1 MSEVRFINRDEEMET
16 LRDWCS
22 RFRYTPLYIY
32 GLEGCG
38 KTRLLKEFV
47 KAFDEF
53 FGENSIA
60 VYIDALERHSLDKA
74 IIVPKSMEL
83 ARDIVLALVEKFGGL
98 VGKVVAESITTILER
113 AVVKRR
119 LEDNYVLVVV
129 DDITRAIG
137 LDQIEWYVKWL
148 FETMNK
154 LNEEYRPI
162 YCTST
167 GYY

>member
-32 GLEGCG
+32 GPEGCG

-83 ARDIVLALVEKFGGL
+83 ARDIVLALVEKFGGP

-119 LEDNYVLVVV
+119 LEDNYVLVVI

-148 FETMNK
+148 
-154 LNEEYRPI
+154 LRL
-162 YCTST
+162 
-167 GYY
+167 

>member
-83 ARDIVLALVEKFGGL
+83 ARDIVLALVEKFGGP

-119 LEDNYVLVVV
+119 LEDNYVLVVI

-148 FETMNK
+148 
-154 LNEEYRPI
+154 LRL
-162 YCTST
+162 
-167 GYY
+167 

>member
-32 GLEGCG
+32 GPEGCS

-60 VYIDALERHSLDKA
+60 VYIDALERHSLNKA
-74 IIVPKSMEL
+74 IIVPKSMEYS
-83 ARDIVLALVEKFGGL
+83 RK
-98 VGKVVAESITTILER
+98 
-113 AVVKRR
+113 
-119 LEDNYVLVVV
+119 N
-129 DDITRAIG
+129 
-137 LDQIEWYVKWL
+137 
-148 FETMNK
+148 
-154 LNEEYRPI
+154 
-162 YCTST
+162 C
-167 GYY
+167 